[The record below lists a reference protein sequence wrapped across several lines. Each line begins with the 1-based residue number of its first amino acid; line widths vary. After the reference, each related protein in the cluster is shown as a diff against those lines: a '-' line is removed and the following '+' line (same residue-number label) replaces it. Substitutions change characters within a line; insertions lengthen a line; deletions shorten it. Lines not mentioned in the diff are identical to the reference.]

1 MLEYVILLS
10 VILLSP
16 NTANWNPKMYFAW
29 VQKLIF
35 RQQLYGTHIF
45 VTIIL
50 SKKSQSFQ
58 IWIRQSR
65 WNIDASIV
73 MKEVGQLLPDCCNL
87 SKIIIFLDIYE
98 QEFMQVEE

>member
-16 NTANWNPKMYFAW
+16 ITANWNPKMYFAW

-35 RQQLYGTHIF
+35 RQQLYHMF

-58 IWIRQSR
+58 IWIWQSR